1 MVYYQAMIIKILSEP
16 NKYSFWT
23 AFFWTL
29 LILFLSFR
37 STSNI
42 PNIDIPNIDKVVH
55 FMFYFVF
62 VFLWYRYLFYIKKTE
77 NKHAFLLVLM
87 AVVVGVLIEL
97 GQGCFTLTRQ
107 ADVFDVIANSL
118 GSIGGIFISFS
129 FLPKEKSK

>member
-1 MVYYQAMIIKILSEP
+1 MIIKILSEP
-16 NKYSFWT
+16 NKNSFWT

-29 LILFLSFR
+29 LILFLSFK
-37 STSNI
+37 SPSNI
-42 PNIDIPNIDKVVH
+42 PNITIPNIDKVVH

-97 GQGCFTLTRQ
+97 GQGYFTLTRQ